1 MNKPENGKP
10 AQTGKPEKPNTTGKP
25 EKPNKPGTPP
35 KANYTRDLILVAV
48 LLVAALALFF
58 GLRSRQTRDTGTG
71 AQAVV
76 TVEGREVG
84 RYPLSKNGTFP
95 LNGGTNILVVEN
107 GEAWVSEANCPDKV
121 CMGMG
126 KISRNGE
133 FIACLPNRLLVVV
146 EGAAEDSPVDGMT

>member
-10 AQTGKPEKPNTTGKP
+10 VRTEKTNTTGKP
-25 EKPNKPGTPP
+25 EKTNKTDTPP
-35 KANYTRDLILVAV
+35 KANYTRDLILVTV

-58 GLRSRQTRDTGTG
+58 GLRSRQARDTGTG

-76 TVEGREVG
+76 TVDGKEIG
-84 RYPLSKNGTFP
+84 RYPLKKNGTFP

>member
-1 MNKPENGKP
+1 MNESVNNKTEQP
-10 AQTGKPEKPNTTGKP
+10 AAP
-25 EKPNKPGTPP
+25 
-35 KANYTRDLILVAV
+35 ARSRYTRDLIIVGI

-58 GLRSRQTRDTGTG
+58 LMRARQDRDTGTG

-76 TVEGREVG
+76 TVDGKEIG
-84 RYPLSKNGTFP
+84 RYPLKKNGTFP

>member
-10 AQTGKPEKPNTTGKP
+10 EKTEKTNTTGKP
-25 EKPNKPGTPP
+25 EKTNKTDTPP

-58 GLRSRQTRDTGTG
+58 GLRSLQARDTGTG

-76 TVEGREVG
+76 TVEGREIG
-84 RYPLSKNGTFP
+84 RYPLKKNGTFP